1 MKSIAKY
8 AVIPSKKPTG
18 KEMKKK
24 KTAGVY
30 TPYCDHMTI
39 LTWNMMGSATI
50 LDELRE
56 IADQKKPWVIVMT
69 ETTLTDIKQDRLFFE
84 PYLPEYKLY
93 HSCGEGNSGH
103 CRPGSGG
110 VTVAVHNSLTTQ
122 ISTETI
128 SHNHPAAKAYRKTL
142 KIKPSGSDCLTR
154 WGVYLPI
161 DDMQKREQLYQVVQ
175 NDVKLEADK
184 AARAGLPQP
193 YDVMAGDM
201 NAALF
206 TGDVQ
211 RTQLDMKDIRHQNF
225 A

>member
-1 MKSIAKY
+1 
-8 AVIPSKKPTG
+8 
-18 KEMKKK
+18 
-24 KTAGVY
+24 
-30 TPYCDHMTI
+30 
-39 LTWNMMGSATI
+39 
-50 LDELRE
+50 
-56 IADQKKPWVIVMT
+56 
-69 ETTLTDIKQDRLFFE
+69 
-84 PYLPEYKLY
+84 
-93 HSCGEGNSGH
+93 
-103 CRPGSGG
+103 
-110 VTVAVHNSLTTQ
+110 
-122 ISTETI
+122 
-128 SHNHPAAKAYRKTL
+128 
-142 KIKPSGSDCLTR
+142 LTR